1 MFKCR
6 WWYNIRLELNYLIEG
21 FKKNE
26 SDPTL
31 VLVNGLFADL
41 TSYDL
46 SCVFLRDHF
55 QILRYDCR
63 GQGASPKP
71 EGIYSLD
78 DHVLDLKVLLEKLN
92 LNNIILIGLS
102 NGGRISMEFA
112 IRFPDIVKGLVA
124 MDTYDEPTPMM
135 KAKLNS
141 WLSAHEVGGALHRFD
156 IATPWIWGEEVFN
169 SKSELILA
177 YREKAESLRPH
188 VVKALIAGAL
198 DTKINVSK
206 LSVKTLLVVGREDLL
221 TPVFIHEKML
231 SKISNAQLAVVDG
244 GHASVLERPNIMEKT
259 ILPWLLELVR

>member
-1 MFKCR
+1 MLNGL
-6 WWYNIRLELNYLIEG
+6 NILMSHGLSGYLILFTG
-21 FKKNE
+21 FMCIML
-26 SDPTL
+26 TL
-31 VLVNGLFADL
+31 
-41 TSYDL
+41 
-46 SCVFLRDHF
+46 
-55 QILRYDCR
+55 
-63 GQGASPKP
+63 
-71 EGIYSLD
+71 E
-78 DHVLDLKVLLEKLN
+78 
-92 LNNIILIGLS
+92 
-102 NGGRISMEFA
+102 
-112 IRFPDIVKGLVA
+112 RFYYLYIK
-124 MDTYDEPTPMM
+124 M
-135 KAKLNS
+135 S
-141 WLSAHEVGGALHRFD
+141 
-156 IATPWIWGEEVFN
+156 FN